1 MFLDLPSFTA
11 FHTALSLIAIV
22 AGIVVVAGLFGR
34 ERQPVWTGLF
44 LASALLT
51 SATGF
56 GFPAAQIM
64 PAHVVGVLSL
74 IAVAAAGAARYRFR
88 LAGIWRRVYAINA
101 VAVLYFLVFVL
112 IAQAF
117 LKVGLLNEL
126 APTLSEPPFAIAQ
139 GIALA
144 FFLLVG
150 IAAVLRRPLPHSA

>member
-1 MFLDLPSFTA
+1 MFLDLPAYIA

-34 ERQPVWTGLF
+34 ERQPAWTALF

-51 SATGF
+51 DLTGF
-56 GFPAAQIM
+56 GFPAAQVM
-64 PAHVVGVLSL
+64 PSHVVGVLSL

-126 APTLSEPPFAIAQ
+126 APTLSETPFAVAQ
-139 GIALA
+139 GIALG

-150 IAAVLRRPLPHSA
+150 IAAALRRPLPRGA

>member
-1 MFLDLPSFTA
+1 MILDLPSFTA

-22 AGIVVVAGLFGR
+22 AGIVVVAGLFGH

-51 SATGF
+51 DLTGF
-56 GFPAAQIM
+56 GFPAAQVM
-64 PAHVVGVLSL
+64 PSHVIGVLSL
-74 IAVAAAGAARYRFR
+74 IAVVAAGAARYRFR

-101 VAVLYFLVFVL
+101 VAALYFLVFVL

-126 APTLSEPPFAIAQ
+126 APSLSEPPFAIAQ
-139 GIALA
+139 GVALV

-150 IAAVLRRPLPHSA
+150 IAAARRRPLPHSA